1 MNWGKGL
8 MIGLGLFMAFVIFL
22 VVMMFR
28 SPDDTFDKDY
38 YEKGLAYNDEFKAKK
53 QVFDDGATPKVTMR
67 QDVLFVNFIA
77 LDSGKVEFWR
87 PSNKAMDKSFDLNTT
102 EVKIPILVLT
112 KGQWKMIAKWKVGEK
127 AYLYEKNIFIP

>member
-8 MIGLGLFMAFVIFL
+8 MIGLGLFMAFVVFL

-38 YEKGLAYNDEFKAKK
+38 YEKGLAYNQEYKAKK
-53 QVFDDGATPKVTMR
+53 RVFDDGATPKVTMR
-67 QDVLFVNFIA
+67 QEMVLVNFIA
-77 LDSGKVEFWR
+77 LDSGKLEFWR
-87 PSNKAMDKSFDLNTT
+87 PSNKEMDKSFVLKTK
-102 EVKIPILVLT
+102 ELKIPIETLT

-127 AYLYEKNIFIP
+127 AYLYEKNIFIQ